1 MSVADIWRVSL
12 VTLSPS
18 EAGPGRF
25 GRQLYFTIALSL
37 LCANPHLHVRATT
50 REAARPQ
57 PQGSEDTTG
66 YWAADSL
73 VPSPLSLFLPFSPA
87 PSVLAR

>member
-50 REAARPQ
+50 REAA
-57 PQGSEDTTG
+57 D
-66 YWAADSL
+66 WL
-73 VPSPLSLFLPFSPA
+73 VTDWYDFPKGKTRSVTPA
-87 PSVLAR
+87 VV